1 MRTLTELWRLN
12 GKRSWQIGIVDRF
25 SPSGWIRRIGDWF
38 VMASLTAINPAW
50 LVMARASMRRG
61 RDIAQLL
68 SYLRFAWSGNG
79 GPVTGAEVEEV
90 KNATAD
96 RKKPKTETELKKL
109 K

>member
-1 MRTLTELWRLN
+1 
-12 GKRSWQIGIVDRF
+12 
-25 SPSGWIRRIGDWF
+25 
-38 VMASLTAINPAW
+38 MASLTAINPAW
-50 LVMARASMRRG
+50 LVMARATMRRG